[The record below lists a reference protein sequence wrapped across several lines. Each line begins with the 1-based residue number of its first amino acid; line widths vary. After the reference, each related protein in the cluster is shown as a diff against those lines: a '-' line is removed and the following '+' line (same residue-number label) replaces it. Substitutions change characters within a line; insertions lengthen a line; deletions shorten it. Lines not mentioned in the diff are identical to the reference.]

1 VATLVSGLQW
11 WLCDRN
17 DTSPPCGGPPNK
29 EVAMGIIGLIVVIIL
44 VILLLRL
51 LA

>member
-1 VATLVSGLQW
+1 MLVMRGLPR
-11 WLCDRN
+11 LPIR
-17 DTSPPCGGPPNK
+17 GGPPFK

>member
-1 VATLVSGLQW
+1 MSPVPQFSG
-11 WLCDRN
+11 
-17 DTSPPCGGPPNK
+17 K
-29 EVAMGIIGLIVVIIL
+29 EVSMGILGLIVVIVL